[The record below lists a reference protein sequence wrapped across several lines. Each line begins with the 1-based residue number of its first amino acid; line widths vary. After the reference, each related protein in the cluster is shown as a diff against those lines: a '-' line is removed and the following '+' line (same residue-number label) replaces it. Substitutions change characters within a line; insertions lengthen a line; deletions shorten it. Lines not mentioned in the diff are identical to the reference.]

1 MAGRQRRSTGK
12 MSSSFYLFWT
22 RIKRRKKAAHE
33 VHLLAHFNTATNKK
47 CLHWQQIIGRID
59 AHVAITPEESPAIV
73 TGLLDFF
80 HNQGKKTHI
89 SWRFLNE
96 KSSQEKWQITY
107 RSNDKP
113 RPKRGSIR
121 HSLSNARSLP
131 PRKLPT
137 CLPSL
142 THNGNGSQP
151 TLPASARCV
160 GLPLLSTGACPN
172 SVAAA
177 AANSPC
183 LAYAQSG
190 PEAMNDF
197 GILGIDPLAYLG
209 C

>member
-113 RPKRGSIR
+113 RPKRGSCCPV
-121 HSLSNARSLP
+121 SGLNATPKTICIS
-131 PRKLPT
+131 
-137 CLPSL
+137 
-142 THNGNGSQP
+142 
-151 TLPASARCV
+151 V
-160 GLPLLSTGACPN
+160 LPLEATIRQDRNGAGESN
-172 SVAAA
+172 SF
-177 AANSPC
+177 
-183 LAYAQSG
+183 Q
-190 PEAMNDF
+190 
-197 GILGIDPLAYLG
+197 
-209 C
+209 